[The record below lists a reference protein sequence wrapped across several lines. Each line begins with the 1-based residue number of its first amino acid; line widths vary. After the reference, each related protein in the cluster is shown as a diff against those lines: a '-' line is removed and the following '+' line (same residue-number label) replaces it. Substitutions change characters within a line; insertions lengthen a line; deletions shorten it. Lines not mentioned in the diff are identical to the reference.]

1 MHASKNVVRVEP
13 LVRSARRT
21 AALGPRLPSAQQ
33 FPTPHLSRR
42 PMQDD
47 RGGVNIGPKEPPL
60 SHMHTYECNSIEVP
74 FKSSNN
80 PRRTL
85 QVTSAHL
92 LRPTQGAATGGLL
105 GRMGCL
111 ALSWRASCCILSVC
125 RSATSGIGLIAGAAG
140 PPRQR
145 RLDHVVGGRNIG
157 EESPVRHGAA

>member
-1 MHASKNVVRVEP
+1 MYIYIYIYIYICIYIYIYIYIYIFS
-13 LVRSARRT
+13 T
-21 AALGPRLPSAQQ
+21 
-33 FPTPHLSRR
+33 FYSRR

-47 RGGVNIGPKEPPL
+47 RCGVNIGPKELPV
-60 SHMHTYECNSIEVP
+60 SYMYAYECDSIEVS

-85 QVTSAHL
+85 QATSAHL
-92 LRPTQGAATGGLL
+92 LRPTQGAATRGLL

-125 RSATSGIGLIAGAAG
+125 RSSTSGIGLIAGAAG
-140 PPRQR
+140 PPRQ